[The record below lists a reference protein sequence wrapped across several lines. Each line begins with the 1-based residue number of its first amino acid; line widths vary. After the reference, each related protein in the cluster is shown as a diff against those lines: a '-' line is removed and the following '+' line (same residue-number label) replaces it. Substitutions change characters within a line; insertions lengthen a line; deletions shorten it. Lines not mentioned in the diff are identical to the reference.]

1 MTSRAPLRQVE
12 RRARLPEG
20 PATTDAPNFLFIMC
34 DQLRWDYLSCAGHP
48 TLETPNI
55 DALARRGVSFERAY
69 VQSPVCGPSRMS
81 TYTGR
86 TVFSHGASWNG
97 VPLPVGEW
105 TLGDYLSPDYRVA
118 VAGKTHVRA
127 DVEGMHRLGLTRD
140 TEIGLFV
147 SQGGFEPFDRDD
159 GIHTAQLIERRG
171 ESTYNGW
178 LRAQGYP
185 GDNPW
190 HDFANS
196 VVTDSGEIVSGWELK
211 SAPYPVRVS
220 REHSETAY
228 ITDRAIEFI
237 GEAHDRPWL
246 LHLSYI
252 KPHWPYVAPA
262 PYHTLYGPQDIVPA
276 VRSEAERQTAHPVLK
291 AFMDMRASVSFSD
304 DAVRRTVVPTY
315 MGLVKQ
321 IDDEIGRLLQYL
333 ETQGLAENTVVVFTS
348 DHGDYL
354 GDHWMG
360 EKELFHEASVRVP
373 LIVMDPRPAADATR
387 GQRVGDLVEAID
399 LAPTFLAL
407 AGRPADDQRLEG
419 RSLLGYLDGTS
430 PVDPRDGV
438 FSELDYS
445 FYAARQAL
453 GLGPNDGR
461 AFMLRTGQ
469 WKYVDFLGFRPQLFD
484 LHEDPGELTDLGD
497 SAAHASV
504 MAELRAMLVDRLARR
519 RYRVTES
526 DRSVEARTAN
536 EEAVGVRIGEW

>member
-1 MTSRAPLRQVE
+1 MADQ
-12 RRARLPEG
+12 
-20 PATTDAPNFLFIMC
+20 PNILFIMC
-34 DQLRWDYLSCAGHP
+34 DQLRWDYLSCTGHP
-48 TLETPNI
+48 ALKTPNI
-55 DALARRGVSFERAY
+55 DALARRGVSFDRAY

-105 TLGDYLSPDYRVA
+105 TIGDYLSPDYRVA

-171 ESTYNGW
+171 ETTYNGW
-178 LRAQGYP
+178 LRSKGYP
-185 GDNPW
+185 GENPW

-196 VVTDSGEIVSGWELK
+196 VETGSGEVISGWELK
-211 SAPYPVRVS
+211 SAPYPARVS
-220 REHSETAY
+220 KEHSETAY

-237 GEAHDRPWL
+237 DEGHDRPWL

-262 PYHTLYGPQDIVPA
+262 PYHAIYGVEDMLPV
-276 VRSEAERQTAHPVLK
+276 VRSDVERAAAHPVFDAFLK
-291 AFMDMRASVSFSD
+291 MRASVTFSD
-304 DAVRRTVVPTY
+304 DRVRQTVVPTY

-321 IDDEIGRLLQYL
+321 IDDEIGRLMAHL
-333 ETQGLAENTVVVFTS
+333 ESRGIAENTVIVFTS

-373 LIVMDPRPAADATR
+373 LIIMDPRPAAEATR
-387 GQRVGDLVEAID
+387 GERVADLVESID

-407 AGRPADDQRLEG
+407 AGRMADDQRMEG
-419 RSLLGYLDGTS
+419 RSLLGYLDGKTKAE
-430 PVDPRDGV
+430 PREAV

-445 FYAARQAL
+445 FYAARRTL
-453 GLGPNDGR
+453 GLGSNDAR
-461 AFMLRTGQ
+461 AFMVRTER
-469 WKYVDFLGFRPQLFD
+469 WKYIDYLGFGPQLFD
-484 LHEDPGELTDLGD
+484 LHEDPDEFNDLGQ
-497 SAAHASV
+497 SV
-504 MAELRAMLVDRLARR
+504 DHGAILLQLRAMLVDRLTRR

-526 DRSVEARTAN
+526 DRSVEKRTAN